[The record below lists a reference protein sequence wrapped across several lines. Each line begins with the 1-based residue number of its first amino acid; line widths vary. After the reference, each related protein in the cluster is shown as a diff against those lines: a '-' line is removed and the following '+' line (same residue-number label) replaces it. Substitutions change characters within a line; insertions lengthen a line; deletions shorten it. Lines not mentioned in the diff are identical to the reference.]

1 MPGSSRQSGKFVAL
15 QGDGE
20 PRVPRR
26 SISFRSPFSPA
37 LSPLF
42 QEARCF
48 VERLQGTERFAE
60 RQRVAHRLATTLA
73 ELHANS
79 QDDDDAWELLKHI
92 QTIGSQWDIPLVKS
106 LLQLAADAGI
116 VHPPDSFTV
125 QLVLSCLTNMCVATG
140 IELILT
146 ESDAIR
152 VLADWLLDAEQRTRD
167 YALPCIFNLVHTTE
181 RRLQRRRATLLDFL
195 ISSGVQSTLRRAVRQ
210 GTGDTPEYAETTLNY
225 MLSRRAELAR
235 RARSSS
241 ECKAAPARPHV
252 QPTRRSTSFDYAPSD
267 LHPLDD
273 DTLAEAHDEVDD
285 APQGGSRARLRRR
298 SGGYESLDHAPSDAP
313 LTVDGTFT
321 GVRLGAR
328 LRRRSGGYAPVVM
341 AVIAPEWASD
351 VACIAGSD
359 AEGFTAV
366 ASLAPPISRR
376 DLRPGP
382 ALPVVAVAPD
392 QHDVDEDLGNA
403 VQSLTIVT
411 PTTQQQQVEDVSGE
425 LDELL
430 ERALAFGLLSKA
442 GLDEL
447 TVTLAYGTRSKA
459 EVHDEWKVRLQRWE
473 VYEASPLANSRSASP
488 AAPQA
493 LLLLTSPRLADPGT
507 PGTDEQTRSTSSG
520 PATTYEEG
528 QGAPSALRA
537 AHSSV
542 GSTMPPRERRRRLRA
557 AAAAQIAAEET
568 DPADHADPAFSA
580 VEPKLS
586 GPADAALSGR
596 DRRRR
601 KRAER
606 AGDWEN
612 ADGEGSPLLGAEA
625 VRAAHEEPL
634 PTKPASAASFS
645 ILHRPPSRS
654 YARVSAREP

>member
-1 MPGSSRQSGKFVAL
+1 M
-15 QGDGE
+15 
-20 PRVPRR
+20 
-26 SISFRSPFSPA
+26 
-37 LSPLF
+37 
-42 QEARCF
+42 
-48 VERLQGTERFAE
+48 ERLQGTERFAE

-79 QDDDDAWELLKHI
+79 QDDDDALELLKHI

-125 QLVLSCLTNMCVATG
+125 QLVLSCLTNMCVGTG

-152 VLADWLLDAEQRTRD
+152 VLVEWLLDAEQRTRD
-167 YALPCIFNLVHTTE
+167 YALACIFNLVRTTE

-210 GTGDTPEYAETTLNY
+210 GSGDTPEYAETTLNY
-225 MLSRRAELAR
+225 MLSRRTELAR

-241 ECKAAPARPHV
+241 ECKAAPASPHV

-273 DTLAEAHDEVDD
+273 DTLAEADDEVVD

-298 SGGYESLDHAPSDAP
+298 SGGYESLDHASSDVP

-321 GVRLGAR
+321 EADDTLADAGAIGGMRLGAR

-359 AEGFTAV
+359 AEVLTAV
-366 ASLAPPISRR
+366 ASLAPPISRQ

-392 QHDVDEDLGNA
+392 QHDVDEDLGTA

-430 ERALAFGLLSKA
+430 ERALALGLLSEA

-447 TVTLAYGTRSKA
+447 TVTLANGTRSKA
-459 EVHDEWKVRLQRWE
+459 EVHDEWKVRLQRWG

-488 AAPQA
+488 AAPHA
-493 LLLLTSPRLADPGT
+493 LLLSTSPRLADPGT

-520 PATTYEEG
+520 PATTYEEE
-528 QGAPSALRA
+528 QGAPSALKA
-537 AHSSV
+537 APASV
-542 GSTMPPRERRRRLRA
+542 GSTTPPRERRRRLRA

-568 DPADHADPAFSA
+568 DPADRADPAFSA

-586 GPADAALSGR
+586 GPAADAALSGR
-596 DRRRR
+596 ERRRR

-625 VRAAHEEPL
+625 ARAAHEEPL
-634 PTKPASAASFS
+634 STKPVPAAAFS

-654 YARVSAREP
+654 YSRVSAREP

>member
-1 MPGSSRQSGKFVAL
+1 M
-15 QGDGE
+15 
-20 PRVPRR
+20 
-26 SISFRSPFSPA
+26 
-37 LSPLF
+37 
-42 QEARCF
+42 
-48 VERLQGTERFAE
+48 ERLQGTERFAE

-79 QDDDDAWELLKHI
+79 QDDDDALELLKHI

-152 VLADWLLDAEQRTRD
+152 VLVDWLLDAEQRTRD
-167 YALPCIFNLVHTTE
+167 YALACIFNLVRTTE

-241 ECKAAPARPHV
+241 ECKAAPASPHV

-267 LHPLDD
+267 LRPL
-273 DTLAEAHDEVDD
+273 TLAEAHDEVAD

-298 SGGYESLDHAPSDAP
+298 SGGYESLDHASSDAP

-321 GVRLGAR
+321 EADDTLAAADAIGGVRLGAR

-359 AEGFTAV
+359 AEVFTAV

-382 ALPVVAVAPD
+382 ALPVVAVARD
-392 QHDVDEDLGNA
+392 EHDVDEDLGNA
-403 VQSLTIVT
+403 VQSLTIIT
-411 PTTQQQQVEDVSGE
+411 PTTQQQQVEDVSGK

-430 ERALAFGLLSKA
+430 ERALTLGLLSKV

-447 TVTLAYGTRSKA
+447 TVTLAYGTRSQA

-507 PGTDEQTRSTSSG
+507 PRTGEQTRSTSSG

-528 QGAPSALRA
+528 QGTPSALRA

-542 GSTMPPRERRRRLRA
+542 GSTTPPRERRRRLRA

-580 VEPKLS
+580 VEPRLS

-606 AGDWEN
+606 AGDLEN

-625 VRAAHEEPL
+625 ARAAHEEPL
-634 PTKPASAASFS
+634 PTKPVSAAAFS